1 MEITILQVKRLEA
14 ANLKKKYIQNKGW
27 TYWIFDDEPI
37 KSFPYYGEGRDEW
50 VEIDKSTL
58 TEYREE

>member
-1 MEITILQVKRLEA
+1 MEITILPVKRLEA
-14 ANLKKKYIQNKGW
+14 VNLKKKYVQNKGW

-37 KSFPYYGEGRDEW
+37 KSFPYYGEGRNEW